1 MDLKINWTIKN
12 YENIKQMSRST
23 RYILQCT
30 DFETLLSLFITL
42 VSFGTRL
49 VHLKWPIRSAGSNIH
64 SHMAA
69 LE

>member
-1 MDLKINWTIKN
+1 MDFNINWTIKN

-30 DFETLLSLFITL
+30 DLTLLSLFITL

-49 VHLKWPIRSAGSNIH
+49 VHLNWPIRSAGSNMH